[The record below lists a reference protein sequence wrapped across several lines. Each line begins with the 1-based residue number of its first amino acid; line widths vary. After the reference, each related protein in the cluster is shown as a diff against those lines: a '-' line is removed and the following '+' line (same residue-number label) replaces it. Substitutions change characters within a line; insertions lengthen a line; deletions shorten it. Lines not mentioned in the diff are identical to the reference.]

1 MVFSLFESF
10 QCRVSHYF
18 TTFLGTKATP
28 IVEAWVIFG
37 EYGFNKF
44 CLMITVQE
52 TSFQIPVFTYVSCHD
67 FKVFLII
74 SSSLHKGKQRESS
87 FLITY
92 KADWI
97 VKSPSIADLS
107 EISDVPT
114 DSWPKVLSLNNFLL
128 FFKITP
134 LPVLKSTLLFQI
146 CDCEFLE
153 IFPCYYPSFVLTPIT

>member
-10 QCRVSHYF
+10 QWGVSHYF
-18 TTFLGTKATP
+18 TTFLGTKATLL
-28 IVEAWVIFG
+28 VEAWVIFG

-52 TSFQIPVFTYVSCHD
+52 TSFQIPVFTYISCHD

-114 DSWPKVLSLNNFLL
+114 DSWPKG
-128 FFKITP
+128 FKSKQFP
-134 LPVLKSTLLFQI
+134 L
-146 CDCEFLE
+146 
-153 IFPCYYPSFVLTPIT
+153 IF